1 MFNRQSTPTMPT
13 DNFFVWWWSR
23 SLVLIS
29 WSPLCC
35 LSGGRQDPP
44 QVSLQP
50 SNKLLLVRNQ
60 SSGQDPGLEQQR
72 IQSCKVSRVWPT
84 LRREMLLSVLW
95 SVWRWRPSSLT
106 RYWELFERLRFYS
119 PVDLPH
125 THCSYWLSPHWTSP
139 RYRTQSPYLSFWIVS
154 SLYSLFMFR
163 VEFPVK
169 SRSK

>member
-1 MFNRQSTPTMPT
+1 MK
-13 DNFFVWWWSR
+13 DGGE
-23 SLVLIS
+23 
-29 WSPLCC
+29 C
-35 LSGGRQDPP
+35 LSSSDDGREVLSWYLDLRCAA
-44 QVSLQP
+44 SLEGDRIP
-50 SNKLLLVRNQ
+50 HRSASSPATNCS
-60 SSGQDPGLEQQR
+60 SSGISPVARTQDWNSKS

-106 RYWELFERLRFYS
+106 RELFERLRFYS